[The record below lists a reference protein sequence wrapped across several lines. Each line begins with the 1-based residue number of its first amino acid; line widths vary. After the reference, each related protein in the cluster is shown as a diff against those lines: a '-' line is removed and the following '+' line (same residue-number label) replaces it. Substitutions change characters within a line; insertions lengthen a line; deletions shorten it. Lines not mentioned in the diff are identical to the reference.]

1 MAKKRKKS
9 IWASKE
15 EREAHEARVER
26 TIRRQ
31 TKLAEKAWAELEKK
45 NPELRNL

>member
-1 MAKKRKKS
+1 MGKKRKKS
-9 IWASKE
+9 IWANEE
-15 EREAHEARVER
+15 ERAAHEARVAQ

-31 TKLAEKAWAELEKK
+31 TKLAEKAWTELERK